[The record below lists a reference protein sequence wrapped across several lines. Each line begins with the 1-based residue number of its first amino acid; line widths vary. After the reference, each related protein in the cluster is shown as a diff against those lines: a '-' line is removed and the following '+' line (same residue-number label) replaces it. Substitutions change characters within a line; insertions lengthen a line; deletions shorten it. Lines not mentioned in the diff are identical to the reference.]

1 MEFSDFTAIVVQWCE
16 QPSGALDCWID
27 DANAQLVVT
36 EGGVRCSIDL
46 LDPYDATDP
55 QRMDALLSQG
65 AASAACRCEG
75 ALGFNPDSH
84 CLVLVSWQPRP
95 CSPQRLLERL
105 ENLANQRAAML
116 SLMRT
121 SLDGPASSTAGR
133 PLLYNWQPGV

>member
-16 QPSGALDCWID
+16 QLCGALDCWID
-27 DANAQLVVT
+27 DANAQLVAT

-65 AASAACRCEG
+65 AASVACQCEG
-75 ALGFNPDSH
+75 ALGIDPDSH

-116 SLMRT
+116 SLLRT
-121 SLDGPASSTAGR
+121 SLDSPANSVTGR
-133 PLLYNWQPGV
+133 PILHNWQPGA